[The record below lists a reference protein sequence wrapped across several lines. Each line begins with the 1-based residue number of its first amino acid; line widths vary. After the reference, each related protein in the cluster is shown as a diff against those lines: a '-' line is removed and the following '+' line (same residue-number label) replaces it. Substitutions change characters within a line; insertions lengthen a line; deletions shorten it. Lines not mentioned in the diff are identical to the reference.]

1 MAEQLRAALARA
13 TRTLAAAGVD
23 NPRLDAALLLAEALG
38 SSRDRLLGIP
48 DRPLAWPERAAYD
61 RLIGRRQRRE
71 PLSHVIGRR
80 EFHGLTFQVSAAV
93 LDPRPDS
100 ESLIEAALAEF
111 PAASAPRLVD
121 LGCGSG
127 CLMLSLLAKLPGAFG
142 LGIDL
147 SPAAIDI
154 ARTNARQLGLA
165 SRAVFAVS
173 DWAGAVAG
181 RLDLI
186 LSNPPYIASAVLP
199 TLAPEVALHEP
210 RLALDGGADGLGAYR
225 RILPDLPRLLVRTGV
240 AVLECGQGQA
250 ADIVGLAQ
258 AQGLVLS
265 RTGYDLAGVKRA
277 LVFRLG

>member
-48 DRPLAWPERAAYD
+48 DRPLARPERAAYD

-154 ARTNARQLGLA
+154 AGTNARQLGLA

-181 RLDLI
+181 RFDLI
-186 LSNPPYIASAVLP
+186 LCNPPYIASAVLP

-225 RILPDLPRLLVRTGV
+225 RILPDLPRLLARTGV
-240 AVLECGQGQA
+240 AVLECGHGQA
-250 ADIVGLAQ
+250 ADIEGLAQ

-265 RTGYDLAGVKRA
+265 RTGHDLAGVKRA
-277 LVFRLG
+277 LVFRRG